1 MKRLL
6 ILAVFTL
13 QLLVAYSQ
21 IDSVKSIITTKTIGQ
36 FLITTHDSIEVIVKV
51 DKVKYLGKPIPGMS
65 SDGEADVSIRVEN
78 KEKGVYYIKNLSTT
92 DNGVRYIK
100 TIDLPGIGK
109 ALVFVY
115 EMFPCLGR
123 GCESFQIFGFNELG
137 YFVPF
142 TGIIDLDM
150 GGNSETV
157 THFKFKWMDNHG
169 TEVPSTKNVSFY
181 STNNHLY
188 IEVPDMFISSQFQT
202 LTYYP
207 IHADGQWYD
216 KEYKQDNFGKPPIF
230 YNNSNVI
237 VIDEEHIEN
246 FRKSKILYNQPN
258 TLAEYKYVNFKI
270 NTEVK
275 LLDMTEGS
283 ESWVH
288 LTIDG
293 MEGYMTHND
302 FINAGFDMYD

>member
-13 QLLVAYSQ
+13 KLLTAYSQ

-36 FLITTHDSIEVIVKV
+36 FLITTHDSNEVIVKV
-51 DKVKYLGKPIPGMS
+51 DKVKYLGKQMPGLS
-65 SDGEADVSIRVEN
+65 RDGEADVSIRVEN
-78 KEKGVYYIKNLSTT
+78 KENGVYYIRNLSTA
-92 DNGVRYIK
+92 DNFLSDINS
-100 TIDLPGIGK
+100 IDLEGIGQ
-109 ALVFVY
+109 ALIFVY
-115 EMFPCLGR
+115 DLGICYGR
-123 GCESFQIFGFNELG
+123 GCRKFQIFGFNELG

-150 GGNSETV
+150 NGSAEQV
-157 THFKFKWMDNHG
+157 SHFKFKWMDNHG
-169 TEVPSTKNVSFY
+169 TEVPSKRNVSFY
-181 STNNHLY
+181 QPNNRLY
-188 IEVPDMFISSQFQT
+188 IEVPDIFILDQVQT

-207 IHADGQWYD
+207 IYTVGQWYD
-216 KEYKQDNFGKPPIF
+216 KYYKQDNFGKPPVF

-237 VIDEEHIEN
+237 VINEKDIEN
-246 FRKSKILYNQPN
+246 FRASKILYDQPN
-258 TLAEYKYVNFKI
+258 TMAEYKYVNFKI

-293 MEGYMTHND
+293 MEGYMTLND
-302 FINAGFDMYD
+302 FENAGFDISD

>member
-6 ILAVFTL
+6 ILAIFGL
-13 QLLVAYSQ
+13 KLLTAYSQ

-36 FLITTHDSIEVIVKV
+36 FLITTRDSIEVIVKL
-51 DKVKYLGKPIPGMS
+51 DKVKYLGKQIPGLS

-92 DNGVRYIK
+92 DNGVRHIK

-169 TEVPSTKNVSFY
+169 TEVPATKNVSFY

-188 IEVPDMFISSQFQT
+188 IEVPDMFISGQFQT

-216 KEYKQDNFGKPPIF
+216 KYYKQDNFGKPPIF

-246 FRKSKILYNQPN
+246 FRKSKIIYNEPN
-258 TLAEYKYVNFKI
+258 TMADYKYVNFKI
-270 NTEVK
+270 NTVVK

-302 FINAGFDMYD
+302 FINAGFDISD